1 MPRKR
6 KKRSKLIYLIIIV
19 LMLSTSYALLS
30 QSLSIKG
37 IVKGIYFEGY
47 TIDKESNPNITVS
60 NLKRNSWQEGSNYK
74 YQITFTVKN
83 ISNEVLD
90 NYKLILT
97 FNSPIIDVSIWNH
110 NYEID
115 DRKLIVKS
123 QSQLAVNQNI
133 EVSFIITVGINNLI
147 LAKIKTESITTTE
160 EIDPNLFLV
169 TFNRSNGWGNYTY
182 QYNVTVQNKTNTSL
196 VYWQINVELP
206 SGTNFNSG
214 WNAIFS
220 QTENILTIKNESYNG
235 QLAPN
240 QSASFGIQLN
250 TNIQNFVPNKYTVM
264 VR

>member
-1 MPRKR
+1 
-6 KKRSKLIYLIIIV
+6 
-19 LMLSTSYALLS
+19 MLLLS

-123 QSQLAVNQNI
+123 QNQLAVNQNI
-133 EVSFIITVGINNLI
+133 EVSLLLPWGINNLFS
-147 LAKIKTESITTTE
+147 KNQNRNITTTE
-160 EIDPNLFLV
+160 EIDEIYF
-169 TFNRSNGWGNYTY
+169 
-182 QYNVTVQNKTNTSL
+182 
-196 VYWQINVELP
+196 
-206 SGTNFNSG
+206 
-214 WNAIFS
+214 
-220 QTENILTIKNESYNG
+220 
-235 QLAPN
+235 
-240 QSASFGIQLN
+240 
-250 TNIQNFVPNKYTVM
+250 
-264 VR
+264 